1 MIQAEISIYPLAA
14 KTTSTSFYIAKAIES
29 IKNIDNLR
37 YEINSMGTILESDDM
52 DIINKASKN
61 MIETVH
67 HLGINRVEVIIKI
80 DSRKDK
86 QVRMEEKVESIKKQ
100 MI

>member
-1 MIQAEISIYPLAA
+1 
-14 KTTSTSFYIAKAIES
+14 
-29 IKNIDNLR
+29 
-37 YEINSMGTILESDDM
+37 MGTILESDDI